1 MLSLLYTS
9 ATGSGAPVGWH
20 DPRLA
25 PPRRAAVAR
34 RRLPLGRLGTVF
46 VEASCYCGHM
56 TTYFS
61 QTILLYLVS
70 SSRGSQ
76 WRTLTVCL

>member
-1 MLSLLYTS
+1 MDAFCNMLSLLYTS
-9 ATGSGAPVGWH
+9 ATGGDLPGRTSGHVPGVILPGGR
-20 DPRLA
+20 P
-25 PPRRAAVAR
+25 R

-70 SSRGSQ
+70 SS
-76 WRTLTVCL
+76 